1 MTDRTRPRSTVSTA
15 SALGL
20 ALGAALTG
28 GCFDT
33 TGASNLEMRAAVGE
47 IVAQGQAQAVENE
60 IAEITTSFTIGGGVA
75 EVAQEIQAFAESQ
88 APCSTVTGADNTL
101 TIDFGV
107 LDDGCTYRGHT
118 YAGIVT
124 IEISLDGAAAV
135 IDHTYADFTN
145 GTITMNGDKRV
156 TYSELSRRVVT
167 DYEFETK
174 DGDLITTSSDRLQ
187 TLLDESAGILG
198 GIEIN
203 GDRSWTGES
212 GDWELNIDGVEI
224 RWVDPVPQSGVYSL
238 VTPRDKTITMSF
250 ERVDDD
256 TIAVI
261 VDGGR
266 ETKTYHV
273 TTAGTIEEQSE
284 AA

>member
-1 MTDRTRPRSTVSTA
+1 MTDRDHPRSTVSTP

-20 ALGAALTG
+20 ALGLALTG
-28 GCFDT
+28 GCFDRT
-33 TGASNLEMRAAVGE
+33 ASNLEMRAAVGE

-60 IAEITTSFTIGGGVA
+60 ITEITTSFTIGGGVA
-75 EVAQEIQAFAESQ
+75 EVAQEIQAFAETQ

-107 LDDGCTYRGHT
+107 LDDACTYRGHT

-124 IEISLDGAAAV
+124 IEISLDGAATI

-145 GTITMNGDKRV
+145 GNITMNGDKKV
-156 TYSELSRRVVT
+156 TYSEQSRRVVT
-167 DYEFETK
+167 DYEFETE
-174 DGDLITTSSDRLQ
+174 DGELITTSSDRLQ

-212 GDWELNIDGVEI
+212 GDWELNIDGVEL
-224 RWVDPVPQSGVYSL
+224 RWIDPVPQSGVYSL

-266 ETKTYHV
+266 NTKTYHV
-273 TTAGTIEEQSE
+273 TTAGMIEEQTE
-284 AA
+284 AAG